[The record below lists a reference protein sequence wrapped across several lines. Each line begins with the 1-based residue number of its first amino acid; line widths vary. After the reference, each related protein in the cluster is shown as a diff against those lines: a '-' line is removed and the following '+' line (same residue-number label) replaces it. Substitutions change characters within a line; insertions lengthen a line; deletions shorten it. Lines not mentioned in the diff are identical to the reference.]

1 MRVVHGRAGTNLQ
14 CSPNLMRLRL
24 QAFLPSIV
32 VRRLSLL
39 DTGLGDLGLVLQD
52 VRRPPGL
59 ERFSLRVRLA
69 TVEETLEA

>member
-1 MRVVHGRAGTNLQ
+1 
-14 CSPNLMRLRL
+14 
-24 QAFLPSIV
+24 LPSIV

-39 DTGLGDLGLVLQD
+39 DAGLGDLGFVLQD

>member
-1 MRVVHGRAGTNLQ
+1 
-14 CSPNLMRLRL
+14 MRLRL

-69 TVEETLEA
+69 TVGETLEA